1 MMFEILSVV
10 VLALASVNAEFKAD
24 CTNPCYCM
32 ANGLSWEG
40 KLKYPFIFSS
50 EDNDGKKYTYTF
62 SPCGAKIDCGNT
74 NKSVVLCQMDP
85 TDTTESAY
93 VVIGAS
99 GSGNVAWKFANESD
113 TSHYTV
119 TYGGGDNTFDT
130 PPKPRKGVISVTLTT
145 QFGPSFVFSGE
156 NSMPE
161 ELDYEFNANI
171 PPGDTAPASIPL
183 GPVGIVLICL
193 VLGAVI
199 AYFIIGSIVMFQ
211 VKGARGIEVVPNYT
225 FWKDLPFLIKDGFL
239 FTFQPCT
246 GGCIKKNTYSS
257 LS

>member
-161 ELDYEFNANI
+161 ELDYCWKYYYFYSNPCRGGWSRFKPRLNICYANSVGLEFAFNLLQ
-171 PPGDTAPASIPL
+171 PAESAL
-183 GPVGIVLICL
+183 
-193 VLGAVI
+193 
-199 AYFIIGSIVMFQ
+199 
-211 VKGARGIEVVPNYT
+211 
-225 FWKDLPFLIKDGFL
+225 
-239 FTFQPCT
+239 
-246 GGCIKKNTYSS
+246 
-257 LS
+257 